1 MRRIGMEIRRVRQER
16 GLTQWQL
23 SVMLGI
29 TPGRMLLIE
38 RGEGCSN
45 DLMMAIAEALG
56 VSVAELYGKQ

>member
-1 MRRIGMEIRRVRQER
+1 MRRVGQEIRRIRQKR

-23 SVMLGI
+23 STMVGI

-45 DLMMAIAEALG
+45 DLMTAIAEVLG
-56 VSVAELYGKQ
+56 VTVAELYGKQ